1 MKTHFPILANNPSL
15 VYLDTGA
22 SALKPGVVIKKM
34 QEYYEEYGVNVHR
47 GMYALSDRATVEYEG
62 AREKIARFIN
72 AEKEEIVFTSGTTHG
87 LNMLAEILCR
97 DLKAGDT
104 IVLTR
109 MEHHANLIP
118 WQEQAK
124 KRGLALKFI
133 ELTDDLTLDMESARQ
148 VIDEKT
154 KIVSFTGISNVLGTI
169 TPAKDLVA
177 LAHSIGAYA
186 VIDAAQ
192 GIVHQ
197 KTDVKDLNCDFLVFS
212 GHKLYGPTGIGV
224 VYGKK
229 EHLDRLEPFFFGG
242 DMIKYVTYECAE
254 WADAP
259 NKFEAG
265 TPSIAAAIGLGAAV
279 DFLES
284 IGWEKIQRH
293 EAEVSTYLF
302 NQLSLVE
309 DVKIIGPK
317 DAAFRS
323 GVSSFVI
330 NGIHPHDIGDLLG
343 QQNIAVRV
351 GHHCAMPLIQILG
364 LTGTVR
370 ASLGMYNLKEDVDA
384 LVAGIQKVKNIF
396 LSSRPK

>member
-1 MKTHFPILANNPSL
+1 MR
-15 VYLDTGA
+15 
-22 SALKPGVVIKKM
+22 
-34 QEYYEEYGVNVHR
+34 EYYEEYGVNVHR
-47 GMYALSDRATVEYEG
+47 GMYALSDRATVEYET

-97 DLKAGDT
+97 DLKAGDG

-124 KRGLALKFI
+124 KRGLVLKFI
-133 ELTDDLTLDMESARQ
+133 ELTDDLTLDMTSARQ
-148 VIDEKT
+148 VIDETT
-154 KIVSFTGISNVLGTI
+154 KIVSFTAISNVLGTI
-169 TPAKDLVA
+169 TPAKELVT
-177 LAHSIGAYA
+177 LAHAVGAYA

-192 GIVHQ
+192 WIVHK
-197 KTDVKDLNCDFLVFS
+197 KTDVKDLDCDFLVFS

-224 VYGKK
+224 LYGKK
-229 EHLDRLEPFFFGG
+229 EHLERLDPFFFGG
-242 DMIKYVTYECAE
+242 DMITYVTYECAE
-254 WADAP
+254 WADVP

-279 DFLES
+279 DFVED
-284 IGWEKIQRH
+284 IGWERIQTH
-293 EAEVSTYLF
+293 EAELSNNLFDKLSSVSG
-302 NQLSLVE
+302 
-309 DVKIIGPK
+309 VKIIGSK
-317 DAAFRS
+317 DSAFRS
-323 GVSSFVI
+323 GVCSFVL

-351 GHHCAMPLIQILG
+351 GHHCAIPLIQMLG

-370 ASLGMYNLKEDVDA
+370 VSLGMYNTKEDVDA
-384 LVAGIQKVKNIF
+384 LIHGLHHVAQVF
-396 LSSRPK
+396 RPAQRSHVVEVSGLKA

>member
-1 MKTHFPILANNPSL
+1 MKKHFPILANNPSL

-22 SALKPGVVIKKM
+22 SALKPGVVIEKM
-34 QEYYEEYGVNVHR
+34 KEYYEEYGVNVHR
-47 GMYALSDRATVEYEG
+47 GMYALSDRATVEYEA
-62 AREKIARFIN
+62 AREKIARFVH

-87 LNMLAEILCR
+87 LNMLGEILCR
-97 DLKAGDT
+97 DLKAGDG

-124 KRGLALKFI
+124 KRRLVLKFI
-133 ELTDDLTLDMESARQ
+133 ELTDDLTLDMNSARQ

-154 KIVSFTGISNVLGTI
+154 KIVSVTAISNVLGTI
-169 TPAKDLVA
+169 APAKDLVA
-177 LAHSIGAYA
+177 LAHAVGAYA

-192 GIVHQ
+192 GIVHK
-197 KTDVKDLNCDFLVFS
+197 KTDVKDLDCDFLVFS

-229 EHLDRLEPFFFGG
+229 AHLERLDPFFFGG

-254 WADAP
+254 WADVP

-279 DFLES
+279 DFVES
-284 IGWEKIQRH
+284 IGWEKIQKH
-293 EAEVSTYLF
+293 EAEVSQYLF
-302 NQLSLVE
+302 SQLSTIGGLT
-309 DVKIIGPK
+309 IIGPK
-317 DAAFRS
+317 DSAFRS
-323 GVSSFVI
+323 GLCSFVLDA
-330 NGIHPHDIGDLLG
+330 IHPHDIGDLLG

-351 GHHCAMPLIQILG
+351 GHHCSMPLIQMLG

-370 ASLGMYNLKEDVDA
+370 ASLGMYNTKEDVDA
-384 LVAGIQKVKNIF
+384 LVNGIGKVKNIF
-396 LSSRPK
+396 LSSRPE

>member
-1 MKTHFPILANNPSL
+1 MKTNFPILANNPSL

-22 SALKPGVVIKKM
+22 SALKPGVVIEKM
-34 QEYYEEYGVNVHR
+34 REYYEEYGVNVHR
-47 GMYALSDRATVEYEG
+47 GMYPLSDRATVEYEA
-62 AREKIARFIN
+62 AREKIARFLN
-72 AEKEEIVFTSGTTHG
+72 AEREEIVFTSGTTHG

-97 DLKAGDT
+97 DLKTGDG

-124 KRGLALKFI
+124 KRGLILKFI
-133 ELTDDLTLDMESARQ
+133 ELTDDITLDMESARQ

-154 KIVSFTGISNVLGTI
+154 KIVSFTAISNVLGTV
-169 TPAKDLVA
+169 TPAKELVA
-177 LAHSIGAYA
+177 LAHAVGAYA

-192 GIVHQ
+192 GIVHK
-197 KTDVKDLNCDFLVFS
+197 KTDVKDLDCDFLVFS

-229 EHLDRLEPFFFGG
+229 EHLERLNPFFFGG

-254 WADAP
+254 WADVP

-279 DFLES
+279 DFVES
-284 IGWEKIQRH
+284 TGWEKIQNH
-293 EAEVSTYLF
+293 ETEVSQYLF
-302 NQLSLVE
+302 SQLSAVE
-309 DVKIIGPK
+309 GLAIIGPK
-317 DAAFRS
+317 DPAFRS
-323 GVSSFVI
+323 GVCSFVM

-351 GHHCAMPLIQILG
+351 GHHCAMPLIQMLG

-370 ASLGMYNLKEDVDA
+370 ASLGIYNTKEDVDRLA
-384 LVAGIQKVKNIF
+384 EAIDRVKQIF
-396 LSSRPK
+396 HIS